1 METSAIAI
9 NQFENTLWSLKNK
22 FLISI
27 DNYREEL
34 KQQYLEGNKNT
45 SGTGQ
50 NQLNDTWAK
59 TFNLYSQVN
68 SNIIQNNKTIES
80 LDEYL
85 DLLKAEV
92 DIENTLLNQTIGTQ
106 QAAVPREKYI
116 RKTSRDNYMMAAYY
130 VAAVLGTSVIIYR
143 HFQK

>member
-9 NQFENTLWSLKNK
+9 NQSENTLWSLKNK

-45 SGTGQ
+45 SGSSQ

>member
-45 SGTGQ
+45 SGSSQ

-116 RKTSRDNYMMAAYY
+116 RKTSQDNYMMTAYY
-130 VAAVLGTSVIIYR
+130 VAAILGASVIIYR

>member
-1 METSAIAI
+1 METSGIAI
-9 NQFENTLWSLKNK
+9 NQFENRLWSLKNK
-22 FLISI
+22 FLISF

-45 SGTGQ
+45 SGSSQ

-130 VAAVLGTSVIIYR
+130 VAAVLGTNVIIYR

>member
-1 METSAIAI
+1 METSGIAI
-9 NQFENTLWSLKNK
+9 NQFENRLWSLKNK

-45 SGTGQ
+45 SGSSQ

>member
-45 SGTGQ
+45 SGSSQ

-106 QAAVPREKYI
+106 QAAGPREKYI
-116 RKTSRDNYMMAAYY
+116 RKTSQDNYMMTAYY
-130 VAAVLGTSVIIYR
+130 VAAILGASVIIYR

>member
-1 METSAIAI
+1 M
-9 NQFENTLWSLKNK
+9 
-22 FLISI
+22 
-27 DNYREEL
+27 
-34 KQQYLEGNKNT
+34 
-45 SGTGQ
+45 
-50 NQLNDTWAK
+50 
-59 TFNLYSQVN
+59 
-68 SNIIQNNKTIES
+68 
-80 LDEYL
+80 
-85 DLLKAEV
+85 

>member
-45 SGTGQ
+45 SGSSQ

-92 DIENTLLNQTIGTQ
+92 DIENTLLNQ
-106 QAAVPREKYI
+106 
-116 RKTSRDNYMMAAYY
+116 N
-130 VAAVLGTSVIIYR
+130 YR
-143 HFQK
+143 HATSSGT

>member
-1 METSAIAI
+1 METSGIAI

-45 SGTGQ
+45 SGSSQ

>member
-1 METSAIAI
+1 M
-9 NQFENTLWSLKNK
+9 KNK

-45 SGTGQ
+45 SGSSQ

>member
-45 SGTGQ
+45 SGSSQ

-68 SNIIQNNKTIES
+68 SNIIQI
-80 LDEYL
+80 
-85 DLLKAEV
+85 
-92 DIENTLLNQTIGTQ
+92 
-106 QAAVPREKYI
+106 
-116 RKTSRDNYMMAAYY
+116 
-130 VAAVLGTSVIIYR
+130 
-143 HFQK
+143 

>member
-45 SGTGQ
+45 SGSSQ

-92 DIENTLLNQTIGTQ
+92 DIET
-106 QAAVPREKYI
+106 PC
-116 RKTSRDNYMMAAYY
+116 
-130 VAAVLGTSVIIYR
+130 
-143 HFQK
+143 

>member
-1 METSAIAI
+1 METSGIAI

-45 SGTGQ
+45 SGSSQ

-68 SNIIQNNKTIES
+68 SNIIQNNKTW
-80 LDEYL
+80 
-85 DLLKAEV
+85 LLFV
-92 DIENTLLNQTIGTQ
+92 
-106 QAAVPREKYI
+106 
-116 RKTSRDNYMMAAYY
+116 
-130 VAAVLGTSVIIYR
+130 
-143 HFQK
+143 

>member
-45 SGTGQ
+45 SGSSQ